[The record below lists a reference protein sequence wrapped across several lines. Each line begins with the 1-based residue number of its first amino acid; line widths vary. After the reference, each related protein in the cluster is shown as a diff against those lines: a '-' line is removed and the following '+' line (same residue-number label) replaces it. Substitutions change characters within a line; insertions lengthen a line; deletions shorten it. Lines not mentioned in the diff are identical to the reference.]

1 MAFHTNSRR
10 RSDYGFSPAQHGRF
24 EPMVSAAWDRERALK
39 NLPPEP
45 FDREHNPAHRAW
57 YEAEL
62 EAVTGE
68 TSTTKL
74 DRKRDFTDVM
84 AHFEAIVGE
93 SIFWQMRQHGDDAR
107 RIAFNLREIVQQ
119 NDVDEVYM
127 RAMARRMLRIPD
139 DDPLPELAKMTY
151 EQLII
156 IMGELKRFLRRGG
169 QPGVKQ
175 TEATL
180 F

>member
-1 MAFHTNSRR
+1 MSFHENSRR
-10 RSDYGFSPAQHGRF
+10 RTDYGFSQAQHGRF
-24 EPMVSAAWDRERALK
+24 RPMVEAAWQRSCALDPTLLQGVDK
-39 NLPPEP
+39 
-45 FDREHNPAHRAW
+45 DATKRAW

-62 EAVTGE
+62 EAATGE

-74 DRKRDFTDVM
+74 DRKRDFTDAM
-84 AHFEAIVGE
+84 AHFEALVGE

-139 DDPLPELAKMTY
+139 DEPLPELGKMTY

-169 QPGVKQ
+169 RPGVKQ
-175 TEATL
+175 ETL

>member
-1 MAFHTNSRR
+1 MSFHVNSRP
-10 RSDYGFSPAQHGRF
+10 RSDYGFSQAQQGLYR
-24 EPMVSAAWDRERALK
+24 PMVWAAWERHCALT
-39 NLPPEP
+39 NSP
-45 FDREHNPAHRAW
+45 FTDHDSPSFRAW

-62 EAVTGE
+62 EAATGE

-74 DRKRDFTDVM
+74 DRKRDFTDAM
-84 AHFEAIVGE
+84 AHFEALVGE

-139 DDPLPELAKMTY
+139 DEPLPELGKMTY

-169 QPGVKQ
+169 RPGVKQ
-175 TEATL
+175 EAL
-180 F
+180 DL